1 MEVTICGVRGSTP
14 APGADFV
21 RYGGHTSCVAIA
33 ASGAEAPR
41 LVLDAG
47 TGLRALTRVLAGE
60 PFRGTILLGH
70 LHWDHT
76 HGLPFFAAGDR
87 EDSVVSVLLPAQEG
101 LEAEALLARMMSPPH
116 FPIRP
121 SELRGQW
128 QFQAIE
134 PGSCTAEGFAVEARE
149 IPHKGGRTFGFRV
162 TDAQGASL
170 AYLSDHSPT
179 SLGPGDD
186 GFGAHH
192 PAALELV
199 RGVDL
204 LIHDAQYTAAELPGR
219 IHFGHAAI
227 DYSVG
232 LASACGVG
240 RLLLFHHDPPRTDAQ
255 LDAIVAGLQDAP
267 LPVAAAAEGM
277 VITLEGRPA

>member
-14 APGADFV
+14 SPGADFL

-33 ASGAEAPR
+33 AGGDEAPR

-47 TGLRALTRVLAGE
+47 TGLRALTRALAGE

-87 EDSVVSVLLPAQEG
+87 EDAEVTVSLPAQEG

-128 QFQAIE
+128 QFQTIE
-134 PGSCTAEGFAVEARE
+134 PGSFTAEGFTVEARE
-149 IPHKGGRTFGFRV
+149 IPHKGGRTFGYRI
-162 TDAQGASL
+162 TDASGASL

-179 SLGPGDD
+179 TLGPGSD

-192 PAALELV
+192 EAALELV
-199 RGVDL
+199 SGVDL
-204 LIHDAQYTAAELPGR
+204 LIHDAQYTAAELPAR

-232 LASACGVG
+232 LAEACGVG
-240 RLLLFHHDPPRTDAQ
+240 QLLLFHHDPPRTDAQ
-255 LDAIVAGLQDAP
+255 LDAIVAGLRDAP

-277 VITLEGRPA
+277 VITLEGRRG